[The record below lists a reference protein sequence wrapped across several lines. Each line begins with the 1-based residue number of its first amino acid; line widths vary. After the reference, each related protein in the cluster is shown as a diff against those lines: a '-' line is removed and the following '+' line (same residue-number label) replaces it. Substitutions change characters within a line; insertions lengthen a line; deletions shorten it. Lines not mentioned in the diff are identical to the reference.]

1 MPTTDSSTLS
11 IGMQIFYA
19 RMLLKRLL
27 PLLIHTQFGVP
38 GRIPR
43 GMGKVMRY
51 LRLGSLAV
59 NKTPL
64 TEGSPPAGK
73 SLTTTYVDVT
83 MKQFGDFVTLTDVVK
98 TQVFDPLL
106 GDLMPVMAE
115 QAGLSIDSYTCDI
128 LNAGTNVQ
136 YAAGRVSRVTVANT
150 DKYTAAEGLKAK
162 RTLENAN
169 VLRIG
174 GYYYAYA
181 HPNTLYDLRQDSRWV
196 NANSYVDNSNLKNG
210 EEGELDGIRYLRSTN
225 TGKFTGAGAGGIDVY
240 STLVFGQNWYTTAS
254 YEAPESGG
262 STPEMDGEATS
273 LPVELILK
281 ELGSG
286 GTSDPLNQISTLA
299 WKVAYETVISNQNC
313 GVRVEHAVSP

>member
-1 MPTTDSSTLS
+1 MPTTDTGTLS
-11 IGMQIFYA
+11 IGMQTFYA

-27 PLLIHTQFGVP
+27 PLLIHTQFGQK

-43 GMGKVMRY
+43 GAGKVMRW
-51 LRLGSLAV
+51 LRLGALAI

-73 SLTTTYVDVT
+73 SLTTAYVDLT

-98 TQVFDPLL
+98 TQVFDSLL

-115 QAGLSIDSYTCDI
+115 QAGGSIDAYTCDV

-136 YAAGRVSRVTVANT
+136 YAGGVASRVLVAASN
-150 DKYTAAEGLKAK
+150 KYSADEGLKAK

-181 HPNTLYDLRQDSRWV
+181 HPNTLFDLRKDSRWI
-196 NANSYVDNSNLKNG
+196 NANQYVNITNLLNG
-210 EEGELDGIRYLRSTN
+210 EEGELDGIRYLRSTA
-225 TGKFTGAGAGGIDVY
+225 TGKFAGAGASGIDVY
-240 STLVFGQNWYTTAS
+240 STLIFGQNWYTTAS
-254 YEAPESGG
+254 YDAEEAGG
-262 STPEMDGEATS
+262 TDPEMGGEATD
-273 LPVELILK
+273 LPVELILQ

-286 GTSDPLNQISTLA
+286 GTNDPLKQISTLA
-299 WKVAYETVISNQNC
+299 WKVAYETIISNQFC